1 MKAKELRIGNW
12 VCVNH
17 AFKSQSELEDYSML
31 TKIDGLGDGFIS
43 WDKSYGFHH
52 EGIFPI
58 PLTEEW
64 LVKFGFEEYDRMGDN
79 IFFAFKKED
88 NFKFNLHLFFLELS
102 VSFYGLNWERAIK
115 LKYVN
120 QLQNL
125 YFAITGE
132 ELAIE

>member
-1 MKAKELRIGNW
+1 MKASELRIGNL
-12 VCVNH
+12 VNDYQ
-17 AFKSQSELEDYSML
+17 FKKPLKVTIGVLEEIENGMDFY
-31 TKIDGLGDGFIS
+31 
-43 WDKSYGFHH
+43 
-52 EGIFPI
+52 EPI

-115 LKYVN
+115 LKYVH

-132 ELAIE
+132 ELSIE